1 MEPSVYHNRIRDRAI
16 RLLAASLI
24 SAAAM
29 TTLGSTLA
37 LAVDT
42 MTSKDAP
49 DLSSVRT
56 KIKAKDFQA
65 ALVEL
70 RSIADA
76 HQHADVYSLM
86 GFSLR
91 KTGDY
96 ATALTFYK
104 KALEFDVEHKGAR
117 EYLGELYV
125 ETGELPK
132 AKEQLAVLQKL
143 CPQGCEEREDLEQA
157 IAAAASKTN

>member
-1 MEPSVYHNRIRDRAI
+1 MYPIQNRNRTVA
-16 RLLAASLI
+16 LLVASLLG
-24 SAAAM
+24 AAAI
-29 TTLGSTLA
+29 TALGPTLA
-37 LAVDT
+37 FAVDT
-42 MTSKDAP
+42 VTSKDAP
-49 DLSSVRT
+49 DLSSVRA

-65 ALVEL
+65 ALAEL
-70 RSIADA
+70 GTVADT

-96 ATALTFYK
+96 ATALTLYK
-104 KALEFDVEHKGAR
+104 KALDFDADHKGAR

-157 IAAAASKTN
+157 IATAAPKTN